1 MSNSEDGQGKI
12 LPAELASAFQR
23 TTAQTL
29 AALHS
34 LRVALRDHVHS
45 ERSRGA
51 SLAEIDGGLR
61 EMIVSAGDGDG
72 DGQGH
77 SPERISEL
85 TTQILKWCESFYSPR
100 R

>member
-12 LPAELASAFQR
+12 LPAELASALQR

-29 AALHS
+29 GALHS

-51 SLAEIDGGLR
+51 SLAEIDGRLR
-61 EMIVSAGDGDG
+61 QMIVSAGGDG
-72 DGQGH
+72 DGEG
-77 SPERISEL
+77 SAERIRGL
-85 TTQILKWCESFYSPR
+85 TTQMLKWSEGFYSPR